1 MKDIIGNFESLPYKR
16 SMILDVVKMSS
27 YRFYMEAYAEIDVTV
42 PREIIEKF
50 QKETGEKISFA
61 AFIAHCIGKAV
72 SEHKEVHALRKGK
85 KVIVFDDVDIML
97 PIERIIDGKPF
108 PTQLI
113 VRKAN
118 EKSVKEIHNEV
129 RGIQFAKDDKY
140 STEVSRKKL
149 KMLYKLPSPVR
160 QLVFWRRLR
169 KNPFFLKKTAGTI
182 QLVTIGMF
190 GKGTSG
196 WGVNLGF
203 LPVII
208 VIGGIAKKPRLE
220 DGKVVNR
227 EYLNLTVKVDHEMV
241 DGAPA
246 TRFGSRMIDFIV
258 NGSGLEEF
266 Q

>member
-1 MKDIIGNFESLPYKR
+1 MKDLIGNYERLPYKR
-16 SMILDVVKMSS
+16 SLIMDVVKLSS
-27 YRFYMEAYAEIDVTV
+27 HRFYMEAYAEIDITK
-42 PREIIEKF
+42 PREIIKKYKEKNG
-50 QKETGEKISFA
+50 ETISFA

-85 KVIVFDDVDIML
+85 KIIVFDDVDVML
-97 PIERIIDGKPF
+97 PVERIIDGKPF

-113 VRKAN
+113 IRKSN
-118 EKSVKEIHNEV
+118 EKSVREIHDEV
-129 RGIQFAKDDKY
+129 RGIQRDKSGAY

-149 KMLYKLPSPVR
+149 KLLYKLPGPIR

-182 QLVTIGMF
+182 NLVSIGMF
-190 GKGTSG
+190 RKGTSG

-208 VIGGIAKKPRLE
+208 VLGGISKKPILN

-227 EYLNLTVKVDHEMV
+227 DYLNLTIKIDHEMV

-246 TRFGSRMIDFIV
+246 TRFGSTLIDYII
-258 NGSGLEEF
+258 NGSGLKEF
-266 Q
+266 